1 MSFSYFLKA
10 AFDHEVGGGG
20 GGLGGECPN
29 SFLIY
34 LEFMDHV
41 TMSYSRK
48 KQKKSKKVGG

>member
-10 AFDHEVGGGG
+10 AFDHEVGGG